1 MQKLMVEGQ
10 TDDFQNTSDLVSRV
24 TFAIQGADSM
34 LMSNVVRSVSSL
46 NSSLRVLLTC
56 CSRLQA
62 PQTLL

>member
-1 MQKLMVEGQ
+1 MQKPMMESQ
-10 TDDFQNTSDLVSRV
+10 TDDYQNTSDLVSRV

-34 LMSNVVRSVSSL
+34 LLSNIVRSISSL